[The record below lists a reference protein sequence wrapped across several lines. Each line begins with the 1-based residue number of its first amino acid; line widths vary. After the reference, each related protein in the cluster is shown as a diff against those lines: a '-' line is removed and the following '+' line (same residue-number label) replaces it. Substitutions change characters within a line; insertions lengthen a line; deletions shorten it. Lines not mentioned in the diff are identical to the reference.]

1 MDDGSYP
8 LMRMAIHNTMLL
20 KNKLTH
26 GSNVSFKNR
35 EDRNYKYIAVYL
47 IPEDE

>member
-26 GSNVSFKNR
+26 GSNVSFKPS
-35 EDRNYKYIAVYL
+35 EDRNY
-47 IPEDE
+47 